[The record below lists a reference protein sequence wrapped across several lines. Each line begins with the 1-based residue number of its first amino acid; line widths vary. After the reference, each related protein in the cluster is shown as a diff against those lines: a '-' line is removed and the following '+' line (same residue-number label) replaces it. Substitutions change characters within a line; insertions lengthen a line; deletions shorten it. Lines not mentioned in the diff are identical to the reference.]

1 MKKITLCLAIIASL
15 AFSCKNK
22 PKADNEETTQEVTEV
37 TEDQS
42 SEEETTKTVEVT
54 KQPVIEKKKPV
65 QKVVKEKP
73 AAPVKKKEIAV
84 KTPVKQDKTITL
96 KSGAQII
103 TTSAAVI
110 NTKDLSEGQEI
121 LLNIKKDIISSG
133 GIVITRGSKALAK
146 VKAIQ
151 KEKKMSGV
159 SKLDLVLTQITI
171 QGKKYTTHSDLLHF
185 QGKNRTSN
193 TAIKAGVGAGLGAA
207 VGALVSKKKG
217 KGAAIGA
224 AIGAVA
230 GGATNAVAKKKSLI
244 LDEHT
249 EMIFTLSQALKF
261 SFKEN
266 F

>member
-1 MKKITLCLAIIASL
+1 MKKFALYLVLFAGLTY
-15 AFSCKNK
+15 SCKNK
-22 PKADNEETTQEVTEV
+22 QKTNNEEVTQEATEI
-37 TEDQS
+37 TE
-42 SEEETTKTVEVT
+42 EAETAEVATKTVEV
-54 KQPVIEKKKPV
+54 KKEPVIEKKKPAK
-65 QKVVKEKP
+65 KVVKKQP
-73 AAPVKKKEIAV
+73 VAPVEKKKVAV
-84 KTPVKQDKTITL
+84 KAPEKKDKTITL
-96 KSGAQII
+96 NEGTKIK

-110 NTKDLSEGQEI
+110 DTKDLTEGQEI
-121 LLNIKKDIISSG
+121 LLNIKKDVVASN
-133 GIVITRGSKALAK
+133 GIVITRGSQAKAV

-171 QGKKYTTHSDLLHF
+171 QGKKYAVGSDLLHF

-193 TAIKAGVGAGLGAA
+193 TAIKAGVGAGVGAA

-230 GGATNAVAKKKSLI
+230 GGATNAIAKKKSLV

-249 EMIFTLSQALKF
+249 EMIFTLSKVLKF
-261 SFKEN
+261 QFKEN
-266 F
+266 Y